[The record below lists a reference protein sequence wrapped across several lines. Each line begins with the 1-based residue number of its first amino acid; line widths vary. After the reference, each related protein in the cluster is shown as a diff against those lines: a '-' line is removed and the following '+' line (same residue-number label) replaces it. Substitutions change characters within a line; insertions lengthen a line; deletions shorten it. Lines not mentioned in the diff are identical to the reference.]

1 MDTPL
6 IEADLIRFLENNIL
20 SEGQKL
26 SADKILRDVGID
38 SFSIV
43 EILLF
48 IERKY
53 GFVIPDEKLMP
64 EHFKTVH
71 TIALLVKEI
80 SEKGN

>member
-1 MDTPL
+1 MDTVL
-6 IEADLIRFLENNIL
+6 IETELIRFLENNIL
-20 SEGQKL
+20 SEDQKI
-26 SADKILRDVGID
+26 SSDKILHDVGVD

-53 GFVIPDEKLMP
+53 GFVIPDNKLMP
-64 EHFKTVH
+64 EHFKTVR

-80 SEKGN
+80 NEKGS